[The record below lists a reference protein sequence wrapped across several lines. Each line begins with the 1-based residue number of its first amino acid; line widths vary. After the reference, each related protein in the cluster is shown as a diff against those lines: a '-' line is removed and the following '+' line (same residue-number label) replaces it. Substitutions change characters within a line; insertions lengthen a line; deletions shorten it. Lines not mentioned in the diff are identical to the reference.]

1 MHRGRRQHAR
11 WPVDHRAARR
21 ALITHAPPTSSR
33 FAVGLR
39 ATRRPLSRRAG
50 TMQAPDASSPSC
62 ARAISP
68 RQGAARL
75 VQDWIVIPLTPA
87 KHQATCRLPCP
98 LCAFRRDACQ
108 PYISGRHG
116 RAPDYSPGRRAAA
129 PAPCTRAVRCDLK
142 PIMDR
147 RAARVAACHNRRSA
161 QLEGDSR
168 LVQKDQF
175 HAFHKSM
182 EKMPP
187 RVCRQTAMHAR
198 HGRTNPQHRESGWHD
213 LRVAILSLR
222 STYPAVINR
231 LRDN

>member
-129 PAPCTRAVRCDLK
+129 PAPCTRAIICDLK
-142 PIMDR
+142 PIVDR
-147 RAARVAACHNRRSA
+147 RAARVAAWTPAAAAPNWKVIPDWCKKTSFMHSTKA
-161 QLEGDSR
+161 WEKCR
-168 LVQKDQF
+168 LVFVARQQW
-175 HAFHKSM
+175 
-182 EKMPP
+182 MPDTGGRICSTANP
-187 RVCRQTAMHAR
+187 GCTICASPFFPFDLSHGYRQIA
-198 HGRTNPQHRESGWHD
+198 G
-213 LRVAILSLR
+213 
-222 STYPAVINR
+222 
-231 LRDN
+231 